1 MKDHHLIKAVHEFGR
16 ELAPRRFHGRAL
28 YLLVQP
34 SGRLVFWLNET
45 HATLHQPGNLA
56 AAEVG
61 RQKDHRLRQSTF
73 RLSPRVSVALSSIP
87 RSNCHRASLAFSIS
101 SKRRKLSFR
110 SSRWLAASV
119 SWVMSGCVSRCPR
132 YPGGEPMSLAIS

>member
-1 MKDHHLIKAVHEFGR
+1 HHLIKAVHEFGR

-45 HATLHQPGNLA
+45 RATLHQLGNLA

-61 RQKDHRLRQSTF
+61 RQKDHRLRQIYFPVVPKGQRGLVQHSQK
-73 RLSPRVSVALSSIP
+73 RSEERRVGKEC
-87 RSNCHRASLAFSIS
+87 R
-101 SKRRKLSFR
+101 
-110 SSRWLAASV
+110 SRWS
-119 SWVMSGCVSRCPR
+119 P
-132 YPGGEPMSLAIS
+132 YQ